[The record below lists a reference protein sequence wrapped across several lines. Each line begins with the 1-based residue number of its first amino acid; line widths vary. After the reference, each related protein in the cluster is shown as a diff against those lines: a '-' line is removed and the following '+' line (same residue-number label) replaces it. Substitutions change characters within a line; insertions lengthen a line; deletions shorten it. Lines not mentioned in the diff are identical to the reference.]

1 MRLPADRTE
10 DRAALTVSVCL
21 TLLDN
26 SSNSETAH
34 TENVSPHGAR
44 VIASK
49 LWQTGISAL
58 VRSEEGQFEWT
69 GRVVYCQRLPDGKFA
84 VGLQRSRA

>member
-1 MRLPADRTE
+1 MRFPSDRIE
-10 DRAALTVSVCL
+10 GRAAITVRVCL
-21 TLLDN
+21 ILPDN
-26 SSNSETAH
+26 SPQSEIAR
-34 TENVSPHGAR
+34 TENVSSHGAR
-44 VIASK
+44 VIAGK
-49 LWQTGISAL
+49 LWQTGKSAL

>member
-1 MRLPADRTE
+1 M
-10 DRAALTVSVCL
+10 SVCL
-21 TLLDN
+21 IPPED
-26 SSNSETAH
+26 SPYSEIAH
-34 TENVSPHGAR
+34 TENVSSHGAR

-49 LWQTGISAL
+49 LWQAGKSAL

-69 GRVVYCQRLPDGKFA
+69 GRVVYCERLPNGKFA

>member
-10 DRAALTVSVCL
+10 ERAAITVPVCL
-21 TLLDN
+21 ILPDN
-26 SSNSETAH
+26 SPHSEIAH
-34 TENVSPHGAR
+34 TENVSSHGAR

-49 LWQTGISAL
+49 LWQTGKSAL
-58 VRSEEGQFEWT
+58 VRSAEGQFEWT
-69 GRVVYCQRLPDGKFA
+69 GRVVYCERLPDGKFA